1 MGFVKKQQND
11 KRKLAHQKI
20 YGEVIPQVTNK
31 AIEQVR
37 ATLTSQV
44 DTINQEIDKTVQHQV
59 EAQEKALEDIKK
71 RYSEEQEQ
79 EQQAIQDMQ
88 VDLTAVQEMAAQ

>member
-1 MGFVKKQQND
+1 M
-11 KRKLAHQKI
+11 
-20 YGEVIPQVTNK
+20 TNK

-59 EAQEKALEDIKK
+59 EVQEKALEDIKK